1 MLLRRTSRSS
11 TINWRNYIILI
22 RTLKQLTNL
31 KRSQMHTASLETPN
45 WEQTTIKPVFIR
57 IIQTSPIRIKISE
70 PPRTRISEISPAFT
84 PNILKQEQ
92 TTNKRVKI
100 STGSS
105 DKISKGNLGKTK
117 TGLSTISNRTIKAS
131 FKKTFLMNFSS
142 QRKNNTST
150 DISMAEARK
159 TRDKNSLK
167 IFWDRN
173 KKLRGST
180 MRAWKSS
187 MSSGPLNRKR
197 ERILTIGF
205 KTKSTIRSVLWIS
218 WGVSFSS
225 AVGIWSPCWLG
236 SFSLEDLQS
245 GKLLKK
251 NTCEPFRCNVMQREC
266 KWMQEVLEI
275 LLPVTFTICL

>member
-31 KRSQMHTASLETPN
+31 KRSQMHTVSLETPN
-45 WEQTTIKPVFIR
+45 WEQTTIKPVFIK

-180 MRAWKSS
+180 MRTWKSS

-197 ERILTIGF
+197 ERISTIGF
-205 KTKSTIRSVLWIS
+205 KTK
-218 WGVSFSS
+218 
-225 AVGIWSPCWLG
+225 
-236 SFSLEDLQS
+236 
-245 GKLLKK
+245 
-251 NTCEPFRCNVMQREC
+251 
-266 KWMQEVLEI
+266 
-275 LLPVTFTICL
+275 